1 VSSLEVTVNKFV
13 KAHGLGNDYI
23 VLNEGNLSFR
33 LTPEAVRLLCHRHYG
48 IGSDG
53 LLVFAGS
60 RTPPFGLRI
69 FNPDGSEAEKSGNG
83 IRIFAKYLFEHG
95 YTRESA
101 FYIETKGGLV
111 RVELEIEGDRV
122 AGVTVEMGRATF
134 RSAEIPV
141 TGEDREVVNEELNL
155 SGQRLQFTAVS
166 VGNPHCVIL
175 VDHLDPEQIRRLGP
189 EIEHHPLFPQR
200 TNVQFV
206 KVGSRS
212 RVAMLIWERGAGY
225 TLASGSSAC
234 AVAATCRRLDLIDT
248 QVTIQMPGGD
258 LSVAIQPNWEL
269 TMRGPVSEVY
279 AGILSAD
286 LVAEIHSTR
295 PDHFVS

>member
-1 VSSLEVTVNKFV
+1 VNRFV

-33 LTPEAVRLLCHRHYG
+33 LTPEVVRLLCHRHYG

-53 LLVFAGS
+53 LLVLAGS

-95 YTRESA
+95 YTRDRV
-101 FYIETKGGLV
+101 FYIETKGGPV
-111 RVELEIEGDRV
+111 RVELETEGDRV
-122 AGVTVEMGRATF
+122 SGVTVEMGRATF
-134 RSAEIPV
+134 RSADIPV

-155 SGQRLQFTAVS
+155 GENLLRFTAVS
-166 VGNPHCVIL
+166 VGNPHCVIF
-175 VDHLDPEQIRRLGP
+175 VDHLDPQEVRRLGP
-189 EIEHHPLFPQR
+189 QIEHHPLFPHR

-206 KVGSRS
+206 KVGSRD
-212 RVAMLIWERGAGY
+212 RVAVLIWERGAGY

-234 AVAATCRRLDLIDT
+234 AVAAACRRLDLIDT
-248 QVTIQMPGGD
+248 PVTIQMPGGD
-258 LSVAIQPNWEL
+258 LYVAIKPDLEI

-279 AGILSAD
+279 AATLSAD
-286 LVAEIHSTR
+286 LVQEIHNTR
-295 PDHFVS
+295 PA